1 MKVNFS
7 YDEDSRV
14 VLSCVKSQNVSHETS
29 SLDSLTHA
37 QVKCMS
43 NVTAAEEELENLDA
57 KSTIL
62 EILNNDDR
70 LSIKRHSFVCLC

>member
-14 VLSCVKSQNVSHETS
+14 ALSCIKSQKISHETS
-29 SLDSLTHA
+29 SLDLLTHA

-43 NVTAAEEELENLDA
+43 NSTAIEEELENLDV
-57 KSTIL
+57 KSTIQ
-62 EILNNDDR
+62 EILNNDNL
-70 LSIKRHSFVCLC
+70 LSIKRN